1 MTRLK
6 TIGPRGLGFL
16 MPSRKGGSFLKESKD
31 PDDALILSVYSS

>member
-6 TIGPRGLGFL
+6 TTVSRGLGFL

-31 PDDALILSVYSS
+31 DDALILSICSS